1 MNSQKMIVDTSIDRR
16 SSISPLTQLDLISIH
31 YENFALTTL
40 LLVFAT
46 CCSAQTTFPGWFHHS
61 FKGKQLNKKFSIT
74 PFLKN
79 GFLQADFN
87 GDRLVDIA
95 VLVTEKITGKK
106 GILLLHLQGSY

>member
-1 MNSQKMIVDTSIDRR
+1 MRT
-16 SSISPLTQLDLISIH
+16 LL
-31 YENFALTTL
+31 LTTL

-61 FKGKQLNKKFSIT
+61 FKGKQLDKKFSIT